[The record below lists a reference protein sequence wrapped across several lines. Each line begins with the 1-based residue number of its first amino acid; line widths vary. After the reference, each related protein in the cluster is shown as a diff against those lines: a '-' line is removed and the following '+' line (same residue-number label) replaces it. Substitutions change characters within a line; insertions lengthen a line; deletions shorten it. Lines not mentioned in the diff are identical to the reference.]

1 MNGFFLAKCK
11 QLRVDRL
18 QCDPGPAPAPPV
30 CSAPSICSP
39 DRPAL
44 RPLNTTGDDANTDI
58 GTPTKLVGS
67 TPIGDISEKLQA
79 KRNLNQQMGSISQ
92 LTPATP
98 LTGRK
103 YLKSKEQGQNVTPVS
118 TATQTVQRLQSLL
131 SGRQAAPSP
140 WLLQT
145 ISRVCETDP
154 KIEER
159 VRSLG
164 EKFCAEYTQTTPNHL
179 GTHIDFA
186 QKRLQLAETLF
197 YKLLENILKDE
208 IKKPNFDCNSLLQ
221 HEMFHQTLFACCLEI
236 VIYSY
241 NSQQRTFPWVL
252 TALDIEPYHFYK
264 IIEVTVRAEDQLSRD
279 MVKHLNLIEEQIL
292 EALAWRGNSPLW
304 EAIGASELPI
314 PTCEDVSLPG
324 QLLEDNPTLT
334 PLNNPAIR
342 RLVVPVVT
350 QSPGPS
356 ASERFHS
363 PVTSAIAKKKL
374 FIENTGGVCTV
385 KPGQSLLQAKLKPPV
400 SSTGEELEPRKM
412 SSVII
417 NPALLKEKQS
427 KPNRPRRTGS
437 LGLFFRKFYHVAS
450 VRMQELCN
458 HLELKETELRRKIWT
473 CFEHSILEHSE
484 LMLDRHLDQILMC
497 AVYVMCKI
505 EGLDKPFTEV
515 MKCYRLQPQSAS
527 HVYRSVLLASRHKR
541 TETKPSGVP
550 VQETENRCDI
560 IKFYNSVYV
569 QKMQNFVRKFANGNA
584 QNGNLTLSPLPVT
597 RSVPMS
603 PRRRVSDMHSVF
615 IRPLTSS
622 EPNAFPP
629 SPTGSLSYCFSRS
642 PAKV

>member
-1 MNGFFLAKCK
+1 
-11 QLRVDRL
+11 
-18 QCDPGPAPAPPV
+18 
-30 CSAPSICSP
+30 
-39 DRPAL
+39 
-44 RPLNTTGDDANTDI
+44 
-58 GTPTKLVGS
+58 
-67 TPIGDISEKLQA
+67 
-79 KRNLNQQMGSISQ
+79 
-92 LTPATP
+92 
-98 LTGRK
+98 
-103 YLKSKEQGQNVTPVS
+103 
-118 TATQTVQRLQSLL
+118 
-131 SGRQAAPSP
+131 
-140 WLLQT
+140 
-145 ISRVCETDP
+145 
-154 KIEER
+154 
-159 VRSLG
+159 
-164 EKFCAEYTQTTPNHL
+164 
-179 GTHIDFA
+179 
-186 QKRLQLAETLF
+186 
-197 YKLLENILKDE
+197 
-208 IKKPNFDCNSLLQ
+208 
-221 HEMFHQTLFACCLEI
+221 MFHQTLFACCLEI

-437 LGLFFRKFYHVAS
+437 LGLFFRKVMWIASALSYLLSIVCIYIRHVPYRPEMNLQKRKLGTPDFPSCAELIQNNRNPRQELSEEEAHLVMMSLNPLCDVTNQRFCPTS
-450 VRMQELCN
+450 VRC
-458 HLELKETELRRKIWT
+458 
-473 CFEHSILEHSE
+473 SIPTNFPS
-484 LMLDRHLDQILMC
+484 
-497 AVYVMCKI
+497 
-505 EGLDKPFTEV
+505 
-515 MKCYRLQPQSAS
+515 
-527 HVYRSVLLASRHKR
+527 LLAHK
-541 TETKPSGVP
+541 
-550 VQETENRCDI
+550 
-560 IKFYNSVYV
+560 
-569 QKMQNFVRKFANGNA
+569 
-584 QNGNLTLSPLPVT
+584 TLA
-597 RSVPMS
+597 
-603 PRRRVSDMHSVF
+603 
-615 IRPLTSS
+615 TSS
-622 EPNAFPP
+622 APR
-629 SPTGSLSYCFSRS
+629 L
-642 PAKV
+642 